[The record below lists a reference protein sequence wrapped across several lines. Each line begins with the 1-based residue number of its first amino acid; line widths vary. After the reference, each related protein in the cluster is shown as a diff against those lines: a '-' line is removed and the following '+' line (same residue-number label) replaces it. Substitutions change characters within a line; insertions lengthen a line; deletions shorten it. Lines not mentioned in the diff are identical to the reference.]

1 MPRISA
7 AIDRANTILRAHGTP
22 FHLRAGHGSRWL
34 SIYEN
39 RPCQKV
45 RERAARGYASRAV
58 ETLCDRLLNVA
69 RAFPNQGLEELLE
82 TGAPETAGC
91 PATSR
96 SITGSGSTQ
105 PSAGVHLSSGSTSCS
120 ADEPGET
127 QHLGGPASQHGG
139 DCLANRLLSSLLDE
153 QPLTCRVHF

>member
-22 FHLRAGHGSRWL
+22 FRLRAGHGSRWL

-45 RERAARGYASRAV
+45 RERAARGYASRDDRAG

-69 RAFPNQGLEELLE
+69 RAFPHQGLEELLE
-82 TGAPETAGC
+82 TGAPETAPTS
-91 PATSR
+91 PAGRR
-96 SITGSGSTQ
+96 SVTPWS
-105 PSAGVHLSSGSTSCS
+105 PSSGPR
-120 ADEPGET
+120 A
-127 QHLGGPASQHGG
+127 
-139 DCLANRLLSSLLDE
+139 
-153 QPLTCRVHF
+153 